1 MEKAIYVFED
11 VYAEPAARSQAE
23 SEKSNAFGWAAK
35 LKLWDRPKE
44 ADIQLLSSEKRF
56 EPFWNIAAERNST
69 FEKKE
74 EYSIQ
79 AVSPYAQCIR
89 ALDRT
94 FELCGKRGFV
104 FEGVESC
111 FKRVAISEYF
121 DGLNRQATEKSL
133 ANYATTF
140 KKHELGE
147 DEVLNLVP
155 PEHGAAYLIQQLN
168 CG

>member
-74 EYSIQ
+74 EYRPSVLMPSAFVLLIGPSNSV
-79 AVSPYAQCIR
+79 ASVDLSLRGLSPVSSVSRSPSTLMGLIA
-89 ALDRT
+89 
-94 FELCGKRGFV
+94 KRRR
-104 FEGVESC
+104 SRLLITLQHS
-111 FKRVAISEYF
+111 KNMSSAK
-121 DGLNRQATEKSL
+121 TKS
-133 ANYATTF
+133 
-140 KKHELGE
+140 
-147 DEVLNLVP
+147 
-155 PEHGAAYLIQQLN
+155 
-168 CG
+168 